1 MAETPGK
8 RGRRKGCHS
17 PSLICYGAG
26 ALGSFFVIRLSKI
39 FCLTVVGGALA
50 FSLSACG
57 VKGPLEPPPS
67 AAVDPTISADPGAP
81 PPPAQ
86 AGYVIPGTPGQVVTE
101 PRRTSA
107 AVAAAPAA
115 KQRSILDWL
124 VD

>member
-1 MAETPGK
+1 M
-8 RGRRKGCHS
+8 
-17 PSLICYGAG
+17 
-26 ALGSFFVIRLSKI
+26 
-39 FCLTVVGGALA
+39 GGALA
-50 FSLSACG
+50 LGLSACG

-67 AAVDPTISADPGAP
+67 AALDPTVSVDPGA

-86 AGYVIPGTPGQVVTE
+86 AGYTVPGAVGRVDE

-107 AVAAAPAA
+107 AVAGAAVA